1 MASVIGASARPLRCG
16 VHFTRGEV
24 RDIVSF
30 FATGLLRHDQC
41 PTHMTIPAKTTPQRY
56 VSANDWRLFVPKS
69 VTVIAQEG
77 YSWAKLRADATAGLT
92 VAIVAVPLAMAIAI
106 ASGVTP
112 AQGLVTAVVG
122 GFLIS
127 ALGGARFQIGGPTGA
142 FIVVVYS
149 VVHQYGYDGLAL
161 ATMMAGAILIIAGLL
176 RVGDWIKYIP
186 EPVVTGFTAG
196 IAIIIFSSQLRDLLG
211 LSIAEVPV
219 DFIEKI
225 VTLWQARASFAP
237 EAIGVAAASLAGI
250 ILVHRYLPG
259 WPGFLIAVG
268 GATLAVWA
276 LHLPVE
282 TIGSRFGAEAAATIP
297 PITAPEFSVARMQLL
312 MPSAL
317 TIAFL
322 AGVES
327 LLSAMVAD
335 GMTGRRHR
343 SNCEIVAQG
352 VANIAAPL
360 FGGISATG
368 AIARTATNIRAGAQ
382 TPIAGMFHALFVLVF
397 MLALGPLI
405 ALVPL
410 ASLAAVLTV
419 VAWNMSES
427 ERFRQL
433 LFGLAGDRIVLLATF
448 LLTVLVDLTLAIE
461 VGVVLGAIIFT
472 HRMAEASAVER
483 GVSLL
488 ERDQDDF
495 ARTGREAYQARAE
508 LPAGVEMFELRGPL
522 FFGAASRLNDALD
535 AAFPPP
541 RAFVLRFRD
550 VPLADASGVST
561 LERFLR
567 RCINH
572 GVTVVFCEVRP
583 SVRTTLTKLG
593 VLTQVELAQSYE
605 DAVTMAAVAVKK
617 G

>member
-1 MASVIGASARPLRCG
+1 
-16 VHFTRGEV
+16 
-24 RDIVSF
+24 
-30 FATGLLRHDQC
+30 
-41 PTHMTIPAKTTPQRY
+41 MTAPSDSTSQR
-56 VSANDWRLFVPKS
+56 ADLWRAWRLYIPKS
-69 VTVIAQEG
+69 VTVLAQEG

-112 AQGLVTAVVG
+112 AQGLITAVVA

-142 FIVVVYS
+142 FIVVVYD

-161 ATMMAGAILIIAGLL
+161 ATVMAGVILIVAGLL

-196 IAIIIFSSQLRDLLG
+196 IAVIIFTSQLGDLFG
-211 LSIAEVPV
+211 LSLEDVPA
-219 DFIEKI
+219 DFIPKI
-225 VTLWQARASFAP
+225 EALWAAR
-237 EAIGVAAASLAGI
+237 ETVNLWAIAVAGGALAA
-250 ILVHRYLPG
+250 ILLLQRYLPR
-259 WPGFLIAVG
+259 WPALLIAVA
-268 GATLAVWA
+268 GATFAAWMLN
-276 LHLPVE
+276 LPIE
-282 TIGSRFGAEAAATIP
+282 TIGSRFGAEAAASLP
-297 PITAPEFSVARMQLL
+297 DMYVPSFSIERMQVL

-352 VANIAAPL
+352 VANVAAPL

-382 TPIAGMFHALFVLVF
+382 TPLAGMFHAVFVLVF
-397 MLALGPLI
+397 MLGLGSLI
-405 ALVPL
+405 ARVPL
-410 ASLAAVLTV
+410 ASLAAVLAV
-419 VAWNMSES
+419 VAWNMSER
-427 ERFRQL
+427 ERFWHL
-433 LFGLAGDRIVLLATF
+433 LRGLNGDRAVLVVTF
-448 LLTVLVDLTLAIE
+448 LLTVLVDLTLAIQ
-461 VGVVLGAIIFT
+461 VGVVLAAIIFM
-472 HRMAEASAVER
+472 HRMAAATAISR
-483 GVSLL
+483 GVSFV

-495 ARTGREAYQARAE
+495 TRPRTDYEARTE
-508 LPAGVEMFELRGPL
+508 LPRRVEMFELRGPL
-522 FFGAASRLNDALD
+522 FFGAASRLNDALE

-550 VPLADASGVST
+550 VPMADASGVNA
-561 LERFLR
+561 LERFLK
-567 RCINH
+567 RCRSHN
-572 GVTVVFCEVRP
+572 VSVVFCELRPGVRAA
-583 SVRTTLTKLG
+583 LQKLG
-593 VLTQVELAQSYE
+593 VLDQVQVADTYE
-605 DAVTMAAVAVKK
+605 DAIALAAIAAESAKS
-617 G
+617 

>member
-1 MASVIGASARPLRCG
+1 
-16 VHFTRGEV
+16 
-24 RDIVSF
+24 
-30 FATGLLRHDQC
+30 
-41 PTHMTIPAKTTPQRY
+41 MTAPSDSTSQR
-56 VSANDWRLFVPKS
+56 ADLWRAWRLYIPKS
-69 VTVIAQEG
+69 VTVLAQEG

-112 AQGLVTAVVG
+112 AQGLITAVVA

-142 FIVVVYS
+142 FIVVVYD

-161 ATMMAGAILIIAGLL
+161 ATVMAGVILIVAGLL

-196 IAIIIFSSQLRDLLG
+196 IAVIIFTSQLGDLFG
-211 LSIAEVPV
+211 LSLEDVPA
-219 DFIEKI
+219 DFIPKI
-225 VTLWQARASFAP
+225 EALWAAR
-237 EAIGVAAASLAGI
+237 ETVNLWAIAVAGGALAA
-250 ILVHRYLPG
+250 ILLLQRYLPR
-259 WPGFLIAVG
+259 WPALLIAVA
-268 GATLAVWA
+268 GATFAAWMLN
-276 LHLPVE
+276 LPIE
-282 TIGSRFGAEAAATIP
+282 TIGTRFGAEAAASLP
-297 PITAPEFSVARMQLL
+297 DMYVPSFSIERMQVL

-352 VANIAAPL
+352 VANVAAPL

-382 TPIAGMFHALFVLVF
+382 TPLAGMFHAVFVLVF
-397 MLALGPLI
+397 MLGLGSLI
-405 ALVPL
+405 ARVPL
-410 ASLAAVLTV
+410 ASLAAVLAV
-419 VAWNMSES
+419 VAWNMSER
-427 ERFRQL
+427 ERFWHL
-433 LFGLAGDRIVLLATF
+433 LRGLNGDRAVLVVTF
-448 LLTVLVDLTLAIE
+448 LLTVLVDLTLAIQ
-461 VGVVLGAIIFT
+461 VGVVLAAIIFM
-472 HRMAEASAVER
+472 HRMAAATAISR
-483 GVSLL
+483 GVSFV

-495 ARTGREAYQARAE
+495 TRPRTDYEARTE
-508 LPAGVEMFELRGPL
+508 LPRRVEMFELRGPL
-522 FFGAASRLNDALD
+522 FFGAASRLNDALE

-550 VPLADASGVST
+550 VPMADASGVNA
-561 LERFLR
+561 LERFLK
-567 RCINH
+567 RCRSHN
-572 GVTVVFCEVRP
+572 VSVVFCELRPGVRAA
-583 SVRTTLTKLG
+583 LQKLG
-593 VLTQVELAQSYE
+593 VLDQVQVADTYE
-605 DAVTMAAVAVKK
+605 DAIALAAIAAESPKS
-617 G
+617 

>member
-1 MASVIGASARPLRCG
+1 MTSPVEMTPAR
-16 VHFTRGEV
+16 
-24 RDIVSF
+24 S
-30 FATGLLRHDQC
+30 GLFG
-41 PTHMTIPAKTTPQRY
+41 
-56 VSANDWRLFVPKS
+56 DWRLFVPKS

-77 YSWAKLRADATAGLT
+77 YSLAKLRADALAGLT
-92 VAIVAVPLAMAIAI
+92 VSIVAAPLAMAIAI

-112 AQGLVTAVVG
+112 AQGLITAVVA

-127 ALGGARFQIGGPTGA
+127 ALGGSRFQIGGPTGA
-142 FIVVVYS
+142 FIVVVYG

-161 ATMMAGAILIIAGLL
+161 ATMMAGAILIVAGLL
-176 RVGDWIKYIP
+176 RVGAWIKYIP

-196 IAIIIFSSQLRDLLG
+196 IAIIIFSSQIRDLLG
-211 LSIAEVPV
+211 LSMSEAPA
-219 DFIEKI
+219 DFIEKMAAFWA
-225 VTLWQARASFAP
+225 VRDTVSLP
-237 EAIGVAAASLAGI
+237 AIGVAFGALAVI
-250 ILVHRYLPG
+250 VLINRYAPR
-259 WPGFLIAVG
+259 WPGMLIAVA
-268 GATLAVWA
+268 GATLAVR
-276 LHLPVE
+276 LFDLPVE
-282 TIGSRFGAEAAATIP
+282 TIGSRFGEAAAAVLPEIR
-297 PITAPEFSVARMQLL
+297 APQVTFQRLQQLL
-312 MPSAL
+312 PSAL

-352 VANIAAPL
+352 VANFIAPI

-382 TPIAGMFHALFVLVF
+382 TPVAGMFHALFVLVF

-405 ALVPL
+405 ARIPL
-410 ASLAAVLTV
+410 ASLAAVLAV
-419 VAWNMSES
+419 VAWNMSEH

-433 LFGLAGDRIVLLATF
+433 LLGPRGDRLVLISTF
-448 LLTVLVDLTLAIE
+448 LLTVLVDLTVAIE
-461 VGVVLGAIIFT
+461 VGVVLGAIVFM
-472 HRMAEASAVER
+472 HRMAEATAVER

-495 ARTGREAYQARAE
+495 SRPNREAYEARAE
-508 LPAGVEMFELRGPL
+508 LPKGVEMFELHGPL

-550 VPLADASGVST
+550 VPMADASGATT
-561 LERFLR
+561 LERFIK
-567 RCINH
+567 RCNAH
-572 GVTVVFCEVRP
+572 GVDVVFCEMRYNVRA
-583 SVRTTLTKLG
+583 TLAKLG
-593 VLTQVELAQSYE
+593 LLDHVQTADTYDEAITV
-605 DAVTMAAVAVKK
+605 AAVAAEKK
-617 G
+617 

>member
-1 MASVIGASARPLRCG
+1 
-16 VHFTRGEV
+16 
-24 RDIVSF
+24 
-30 FATGLLRHDQC
+30 
-41 PTHMTIPAKTTPQRY
+41 MTSPSDTAQQR
-56 VSANDWRLFVPKS
+56 AGFWRDWRLYIPKS

-77 YSWAKLRADATAGLT
+77 YSLAKLRADAMAGLT

-112 AQGLVTAVVG
+112 AQGLITAVVG

-142 FIVVVYS
+142 FIVVVYG

-161 ATMMAGAILIIAGLL
+161 ATMMAGAVLILAGLL

-196 IAIIIFSSQLRDLLG
+196 IAVIIFTSQLRDLFG
-211 LSIAEVPV
+211 LSMTDVPAE
-219 DFIEKI
+219 FIEKAAA
-225 VTLWQARASFAP
+225 LWAAR
-237 EAIGVAAASLAGI
+237 ETVNIWAIGLAVGALAVI
-250 ILVHRYLPG
+250 ILLQRYLPR
-259 WPGFLIAVG
+259 WPSMLIAVA

-276 LHLPVE
+276 LQLPVE
-282 TIGSRFGAEAAATIP
+282 TIGSRFGAEAAAAMP
-297 PITAPEFSVARMQLL
+297 AMRMPELSIERMQLL

-352 VANIAAPL
+352 VANVAAPL

-368 AIARTATNIRAGAQ
+368 AIARTATNIRAGAT
-382 TPIAGMFHALFVLVF
+382 TPFAGMFHALFVLVF
-397 MLALGPLI
+397 MLGLGPLI
-405 ALVPL
+405 ARVPL
-410 ASLAAVLTV
+410 ASLAAVLTI
-419 VAWNMSES
+419 VAWNMSER
-427 ERFRQL
+427 ERFWHL
-433 LFGLAGDRIVLLATF
+433 LRGLNGDRAVLLATF
-448 LLTVLVDLTLAIE
+448 LLTVLVDLTIAIE
-461 VGVVLGAIIFT
+461 VGVVLAAVIFM
-472 HRMAEASAVER
+472 HRMAEATAVSR
-483 GVSLL
+483 GVSFV

-495 ARTGREAYQARAE
+495 SRPRTEYEARAE
-508 LPAGVEMFELRGPL
+508 LPRGVEMFELRGPL
-522 FFGAASRLNDALD
+522 FFGAASRLIDALE

-550 VPLADASGVST
+550 VPMADASGVNA
-561 LERFLR
+561 LERFLK
-567 RCINH
+567 RCRTHN
-572 GVTVVFCEVRP
+572 VTVVFSELRP
-583 SVRTTLTKLG
+583 AVHASLRKLG
-593 VLTQVELAQSYE
+593 VLDQVEVAESYE
-605 DAVTMAAVAVKK
+605 DAITQAAAAAEKA
-617 G
+617 